1 MVLLI
6 QWITI
11 KSFFD
16 KSNQI
21 KHKQK
26 NIWIYHHLGLQINF
40 FWKFLA
46 KNVLILYTYTILIL
60 NNQSHATIPCSLR
73 KVDAIHG
80 KQRVLIFEWSPRL
93 VMENAFFHY
102 TVGENPNF
110 ICIDTI
116 TVSHILYKSKKS
128 TLDLSNAGLM

>member
-1 MVLLI
+1 MNINTKSCSPNPISYNKIIFLI
-6 QWITI
+6 FLSPPRPPKKIMKIWG
-11 KSFFD
+11 KKHPNFVY
-16 KSNQI
+16 QI
-21 KHKQK
+21 
-26 NIWIYHHLGLQINF
+26 
-40 FWKFLA
+40 
-46 KNVLILYTYTILIL
+46 ILIV
-60 NNQSHATIPCSLR
+60 NNRSHAPIPCSLR

-102 TVGENPNF
+102 TVGENPNL